1 MSTFHIRPLLLD
13 EMTVPLG
20 WAEREGWNPGLND
33 ATPFWQADQTGFLG
47 GYLDD
52 VLIASISAVRYD
64 DSFGFMG
71 FYIVDPE
78 HRGHHYGWQVWC
90 AGLARLDTV
99 ACIGLD
105 GVLAQQSNYAKSGF
119 VLAHKNSRFEG
130 KPQQGAGSVQ
140 LAAGETRHAIA
151 QVPFEALERFDA
163 LHFPTSRGEFL
174 RAWLN
179 EQGHRGQVIV
189 RDGQIS
195 GYGVIRP
202 CVSGYKIGP
211 LFAQTTLQARNL
223 ILGMCES
230 IEPDA
235 LVYID
240 PPAQNTQAIELLES
254 FGMEMVFETAR
265 MYKGGS
271 PELPLASIYGI
282 TSFELG

>member
-1 MSTFHIRPLLLD
+1 MPEFRIRPLLLN
-13 EMTVPLG
+13 EMSMPLS
-20 WAEREGWNPGLND
+20 WAEREGWNPGLSD
-33 ATPFWQADQTGFLG
+33 AAPFWRADQTGFLG

-52 VLIASISAVRYD
+52 VLVASISAVRYD
-64 DSFGFMG
+64 DSFGFIG
-71 FYIVDPE
+71 FYIVDPLY
-78 HRGHHYGWQVWC
+78 RGHHYGWQIWC

-99 ACIGLD
+99 ACVGLD
-105 GVLAQQSNYAKSGF
+105 GVLAQQDNYTKSGF
-119 VLAHKNSRFEG
+119 VLAHKNYRYEG
-130 KPQQGAGSVQ
+130 QPQQSARSLQ
-140 LAAGETRHAIA
+140 LATGETRHAIEDLT
-151 QVPFEALERFDA
+151 FEALQRFDT

-179 EQGHRGQVIV
+179 QPGHRGQVIV
-189 RDGQIS
+189 KEGQIS

-211 LFAQTTLQARNL
+211 LFASTTLQARNL
-223 ILGMCES
+223 ILALCQS

-265 MYKGGS
+265 MYKGRS
-271 PELPLASIYGI
+271 PALPLPSIYGM